1 MMIHVKRILLQWYVI
16 KLLYNGA
23 SPRSGWKKIYLDIQ
37 NGFRLRNAQWLQGLP
52 PFHLRQVLG
61 FPLLRQMRVG
71 RDFHVNGARAQAR
84 DEGRDQGTP
93 NQLQL
98 HLGKCC
104 GLRVETVA
112 ETW

>member
-1 MMIHVKRILLQWYVI
+1 MVLPPVLVGKNIYQHLVLLNKYCI
-16 KLLYNGA
+16 
-23 SPRSGWKKIYLDIQ
+23 PHMDIQ